1 MAKYALLRMRA
12 NTPEPEPVTEV
23 NIIPVIDISLVLLV
37 ILFVTAPLL
46 AYPTLPVSLP
56 PASVLPNQE
65 LTIALTCAL
74 DGSLSVR
81 AASSTWDSVTSDL
94 RREVDKKKGA
104 IVLIRADK
112 SVPYR
117 TIQRLIAV
125 AKSAGAAQIALAT
138 EPAKK

>member
-1 MAKYALLRMRA
+1 MARYKLLSLRQA
-12 NTPEPEPVTEV
+12 ESESEPVTEV

-46 AYPTLPVSLP
+46 AYPTLPVALP
-56 PASVLPNQE
+56 PASALPNQE

-74 DGSLSVR
+74 DGVLSVR
-81 AASSTWDSVTSDL
+81 AGATTWDTVVSDL
-94 RREVDKKKGA
+94 RREVDKKNGA
-104 IVLIRADK
+104 VVLIRADK

-138 EPAKK
+138 EPVKK

>member
-46 AYPTLPVSLP
+46 AYPTLPVELP
-56 PASVLPNQE
+56 PASALPNQE

-74 DGSLSVR
+74 DGTLSVR
-81 AASSTWDSVTSDL
+81 AAATTWDAVVSDL

-104 IVLIRADK
+104 IVLVRADK

-125 AKSAGAAQIALAT
+125 AKSAGASQVALAT
-138 EPAKK
+138 EPVKK